1 MMKHSFAFLF
11 AFLGLLLQACMSGT
25 QSIDLSGT
33 WNFTLDREGS
43 VKPTDEMPEIVTL
56 PGTTDTNR
64 KGNPIEWK
72 GETTHLSRPFSYKGR
87 AWYRRTVEIPE
98 SWTGKPVILT
108 LERTKPTEVYVD
120 GVLVGKG
127 TFISAPQRFDLSK
140 SLTPGKHELA
150 IMVDNSSGVPEQ
162 VYHSSH
168 AYTEN
173 TQTNWN
179 GIIGN
184 MTLTN
189 SLPVKEEI
197 PVHSAFNNFHIEGQQ
212 FFANGHPIFLRGRHD
227 ASVWP
232 LTGHVAMD
240 VDSWRHYFS
249 VCQEYGINHV
259 RFHSWCPP
267 EAAFIAADE
276 YGIYLQPELPF
287 WGDVNPNDTILMDFL
302 LSEGEAIMREYA
314 HHPSFRMFALGNEL
328 RGSISKM
335 TELIEHFR
343 TMAPDKIYTLSSNY
357 YLGYQGVKPGMD
369 FFVTCRV
376 GGEGWGSYGTHTRG
390 SFSFADAAD
399 GGMINHFYPN
409 TKMNFEEGCSLT
421 NVPVISH
428 ETAQF
433 QTYPNYDEI
442 AKYTGALY
450 PYNMEIFRDRL
461 EKVGMGDQAKAFHK
475 ASGQWSL
482 RLYKQDIEMNLRTP
496 NMAGFQLLDL
506 QDYPGQGSAY
516 VGILDAF
523 LDSKGMC
530 TAEEWRGFCAPVVPL
545 LIADKF
551 CFANMEGIHA
561 QVKVANY
568 GEESL
573 AGKHITWTLGDKQGK
588 ITITNGGYGL
598 IDAGVLDIDLSNY
611 YNATK
616 LVLTLAIEGKSEP
629 NTYELW
635 VYPTEDN
642 LDELKKRVTIARTL
656 TADIIKCLEEGES
669 VLLMP
674 GESDLT
680 VGGLFQTDYW
690 NYRMFKT
697 ISENNKK
704 PVSPGTLG
712 ILTDPTHPLF
722 ASFPT
727 DVHTNWQWF
736 PIIKASSPFK
746 LDNTSTDYRPIVQ
759 VIDNVERNHKLGLVF
774 EFAVGK
780 GKLLFVMADLDKAA
794 EHLEG
799 KHFYLSV
806 LRYMTSQHFAPK
818 TKITSADLNNL
829 LTTPV
834 VEGQIGTLNNIS
846 PYNAE
851 EYNY

>member
-1 MMKHSFAFLF
+1 MKKIGTLLF
-11 AFLGLLLQACMSGT
+11 AIVSLLMQACMSDN

-33 WNFTLDREGS
+33 WQFALDREGS
-43 VKPTDEMPEIVTL
+43 MKPTDEMPETVTL

-64 KGNPIEWK
+64 KGDSIQWK

-98 SWTGKPVILT
+98 SWTGKPVYLT
-108 LERTKPTEVYVD
+108 LERTKPTKVYVD
-120 GVLVGKG
+120 GALVGKG
-127 TFISAPQRFDLSK
+127 RLISTPQRFDLTE
-140 SLTPGKHELA
+140 SLTPGTHELT
-150 IMVDNSSGVPEQ
+150 IMVDNGSGVPEQ

-168 AYTEN
+168 AYTES

-179 GIIGN
+179 GIIGDI
-184 MTLTN
+184 TLTT
-189 SLPVKEEI
+189 SLPEKKEI
-197 PVHSAFNNFHIEGQQ
+197 PVHPAFKDFHIEGQQ
-212 FFANGHPIFLRGRHD
+212 FFANGHPIYLRGKHD
-227 ASVWP
+227 ACVWP

-240 VDSWRHYFS
+240 VDSWRHYFA
-249 VCQEYGINHV
+249 VCQEYGLNHV

-267 EAAFIAADE
+267 EAAFVAADE

-287 WGDVNPNDTILMDFL
+287 WGDVNPKDTVLMDFL
-302 LSEGEAIMREYA
+302 LAEGEAVMREYA

-328 RGSISKM
+328 RGSIPKM

-376 GGEGWGSYGTHTRG
+376 GGEGWGNYDTHTRG

-399 GGMINHFYPN
+399 GGMINHLYPN
-409 TKMNFEEGCSLT
+409 TRMNFEEGCSKCD
-421 NVPVISH
+421 VPVISH

-461 EKVGMGDQAKAFHK
+461 EKAGMGDQAKAFHQ

-482 RLYKQDIEMNLRTP
+482 RLYKQDIEMDLRTP

-551 CFANMEGIHA
+551 CFTNTEGIHA

-573 AGKHITWTLGDKQGK
+573 VSKRITWTLGDKQGEM
-588 ITITNGGYGL
+588 TIANDGYGL
-598 IDAGVLDIDLSNY
+598 IDAGALDIDLNNY
-611 YNATK
+611 HNATK
-616 LVLTLAIEGKSEP
+616 LILTLAIEGKSEP
-629 NTYELW
+629 NSYELW

-642 LDELKKRVTIARTL
+642 LKALKEKVTIAHTL
-656 TADIIKCLEEGES
+656 TADVAKRLEKGES

-674 GESDLT
+674 GESKLT

-697 ISENNKK
+697 ISENNNRH
-704 PVSPGTLG
+704 VSPGTLG

-722 ASFPT
+722 NSFPT
-727 DVHTNWQWF
+727 DAHTNWQWF
-736 PIIKASSPFK
+736 PVIKASNPFK
-746 LDNTSTDYRPIVQ
+746 LDNTATGYRPIVQ
-759 VIDNVERNHKLGLVF
+759 VIDNIERNHKLGLVF

-780 GKLLFVMADLDKAA
+780 GKLLVVMADLDKAA
-794 EHLEG
+794 EYLEG

-818 TKITSADLNNL
+818 TRITTADLNNL

-851 EYNY
+851 EYK